1 MAIDVGA
8 DAIDRE
14 YAVGNT
20 TRNSCFIE
28 GSNPASSSGQVKKVY
43 IYVKANIGTVYVGIF
58 THEGGDVFSS
68 RDHQNVGTLDDG
80 LNEKDVDL
88 AVEVGDFIGLRL
100 PQWVLG
106 ME

>member
-58 THEGGDVFSS
+58 THEAVMC
-68 RDHQNVGTLDDG
+68 
-80 LNEKDVDL
+80 L
-88 AVEVGDFIGLRL
+88 APETIRMWEHSMMG
-100 PQWVLG
+100 
-106 ME
+106 